1 MEKYHQTE
9 FSPRT
14 GRPSTQLTPLRLTG
28 RHFPD
33 LIPATEKKANPTRQC
48 GICSRARDE
57 REKKIRR
64 GTKYYC
70 ADCETPL
77 CVTPCFRIYH
87 TVANS

>member
-64 GTKYYC
+64 GTKFTVQI
-70 ADCETPL
+70 AKPP
-77 CVTPCFRIYH
+77 CV
-87 TVANS
+87 